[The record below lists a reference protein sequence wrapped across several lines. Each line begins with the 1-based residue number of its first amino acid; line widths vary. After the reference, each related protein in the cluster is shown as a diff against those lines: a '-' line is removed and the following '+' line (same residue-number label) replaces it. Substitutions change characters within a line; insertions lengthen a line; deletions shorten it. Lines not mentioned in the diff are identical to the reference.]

1 MSEFLSGI
9 DAQGR
14 VGGVSLAALVA
25 EFGSPLYVYDGD
37 AIRAQFRAYLA
48 HGLPREL
55 LLHFAVKANSNLALL
70 RLLADEGA
78 GFDIVSGGELARVLQ
93 AGGDATRVVFSGVAK
108 TDAEMQAA
116 LAAGIGCFNVESA
129 AELQCLA
136 EVASAMG
143 KVAPVALRVNPDVD
157 AKTHPYISTGM
168 RENKFGV
175 ALEDAPALYRWAAVQ
190 PSLRVVGVGCH
201 IGSQIRSLAPFL
213 QAADS
218 VLTPT

>member
-1 MSEFLSGI
+1 MSEFLSGL

-14 VGGVSLAALVA
+14 VGGVSLVQLVA

-48 HGLPREL
+48 HGLSREVR
-55 LLHFAVKANSNLALL
+55 LHFAMKANSNLAIL
-70 RLLADEGA
+70 RLLAAEGA

-93 AGGDATRVVFSGVAK
+93 AGGDAARVVFSGVAK
-108 TDAEMQAA
+108 TDAELQAA

-136 EVASAMG
+136 EVATAMG

-175 ALEDAPALYRWAAVQ
+175 ALEDAPAL
-190 PSLRVVGVGCH
+190 
-201 IGSQIRSLAPFL
+201 
-213 QAADS
+213 
-218 VLTPT
+218 